1 MNAQTI
7 DDMLASK
14 GVTAIVTTYPS
25 ATFDPDTNTTNRG
38 TATIDTVNAIP
49 PYKNKEGY
57 KETELITSGKGLTGF
72 ANLDLSF
79 TVAAGLLLTISS
91 KVWTVISYQEIKD
104 NTGILM
110 YLCDIETGS

>member
-1 MNAQTI
+1 MTAQSI
-7 DDMLASK
+7 DDLLSRK
-14 GVTAIVTTYPS
+14 GLTATVTTYDS
-25 ATFDPDTNTTNRG
+25 ATFDPATNTTTRG
-38 TATIDTVNAIP
+38 AATTDTVNAIP

-79 TVAAGLLLTISS
+79 TVVAGLLLTIAG
-91 KVWTVISYQEIKD
+91 KVWTVTAYQEIRD
-104 NTGILM
+104 NTGLLM

>member
-14 GVTAIVTTYPS
+14 GVTATVTTYPD
-25 ATFDPDTNTTNRG
+25 AEFDPATNTTTRG
-38 TATIDTVNAIP
+38 TATTDTVNAIP

-79 TVAAGLLLTISS
+79 TVVAGLLLTIAG
-91 KVWTVISYQEIKD
+91 KVWTVTGFQPISD
-104 NTGILM
+104 STGILM
-110 YLCDIETGS
+110 YLCDIEAGS